1 MKSRL
6 VSVSVLTIAAFF
18 ATACHK
24 KVAAVH
30 PPPPPVQTASA
41 ATANRPTISLFAA
54 DPNSIDRGASTTL
67 RWSVRDATAVSI
79 TPAIGGVNENGSRE
93 VSPSDDTTYTLTA
106 KGPGGS
112 ADATAT
118 VTLHVQ
124 SASMPDAATRARIEE
139 LLKRIQDAYFDYNKH
154 TLRSDAETAL
164 QADAK
169 TLADI
174 LRQYP
179 DYKLTVEGNCDER
192 GSEEYNLA
200 LGDARAK
207 AAREYLITLGVP
219 ANQLLTVSF
228 GKDHPAC
235 TDHDEACWQKNRRAH
250 VTQEQ
255 IAQAR

>member
-1 MKSRL
+1 MSTRL
-6 VSVSVLTIAAFF
+6 IGVSILALATF

-24 KVAAVH
+24 KVAAAH
-30 PPPPPVQTASA
+30 PPAPPAQTASTSA
-41 ATANRPTISLFAA
+41 ANRPTISLFAA
-54 DPNSIDRGASTTL
+54 DPNAIDRGSATTL
-67 RWSVRDATAVSI
+67 RWSVRNATDVSI
-79 TPAIGGVNENGSRE
+79 TPAVGAVNENGSRE
-93 VSPSDDTTYTLTA
+93 ISPSDDTTYTLTA
-106 KGPGGS
+106 RGPGGS
-112 ADATAT
+112 ADASTT
-118 VTLHVQ
+118 VTLRVQ
-124 SASMPDAATRARIEE
+124 ASNMPNAETRARIQD
-139 LLKRIQDAYFDYNKH
+139 LLNRIQDAYFDFDKH
-154 TLRSDAETAL
+154 TLRPDAEAAL

-179 DYKLTVEGNCDER
+179 EYKLTVEGNCDER
-192 GSEEYNLA
+192 GSEEFNLA

-207 AAREYLITLGVP
+207 SAREYLVTLGVP
-219 ANQLLTVSF
+219 AEQLLTVSY